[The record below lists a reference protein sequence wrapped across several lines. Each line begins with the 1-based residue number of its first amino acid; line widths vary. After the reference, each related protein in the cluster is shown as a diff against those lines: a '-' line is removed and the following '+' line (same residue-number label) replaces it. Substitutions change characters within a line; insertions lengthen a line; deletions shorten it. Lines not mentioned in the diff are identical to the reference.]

1 MTHSMTETGINMNQK
16 FTPLECDDD
25 VILLEK
31 DSFMVSR
38 LKELIEEE
46 IRNKLQQHIYEY
58 TSLYPGVSM
67 LEFLSKLSIGQ
78 KKINLKEIQHNYV
91 TECQLLKVGGHGW
104 QKGKLKIQICTSSVT
119 PYQNK
124 LYLEFSSDE
133 PAEHDFLLDEICKII
148 QSDK

>member
-1 MTHSMTETGINMNQK
+1 MDEK

-31 DSFMVSR
+31 DSFKISR

-91 TECQLLKVGGHGW
+91 TDCQLLKVGGHAW
-104 QKGKLKIQICTSSVT
+104 QKGKLKIQIGTSSIT
-119 PYQNK
+119 PYQNQ
-124 LYLEFSSDE
+124 LCLEFCPDE
-133 PAEHDFLLDEICKII
+133 PMEHDFLLDEICKII
-148 QSDK
+148 QTEK

>member
-1 MTHSMTETGINMNQK
+1 MNEK
-16 FTPLECDDD
+16 FIPLECDDD
-25 VILLEK
+25 VILLDK
-31 DSFMVSR
+31 DSFKVSR

-78 KKINLKEIQHNYV
+78 KKINLREIQHNYV
-91 TECQLLKVGGHGW
+91 TECQLLKVGGYSW

-119 PYQNK
+119 PYHNK
-124 LYLEFSSDE
+124 LYLEFCPDE
-133 PAEHDFLLDEICKII
+133 PTEQDFLLDEICKII
-148 QSDK
+148 HTEK

>member
-1 MTHSMTETGINMNQK
+1 MTETEFVMEEK
-16 FTPLECDDD
+16 FIPLECDD
-25 VILLEK
+25 VVLLGK
-31 DSFMVSR
+31 DSFKVSR
-38 LKELIEEE
+38 LKELVEEE

-78 KKINLKEIQHNYV
+78 KKINLREIQHNYV
-91 TECQLLKVGGHGW
+91 TESQLLKVGGHAW
-104 QKGKLKIQICTSSVT
+104 QKGKLKIQIGTSPVI

-124 LYLEFSSDE
+124 LYLEFCPDE
-133 PAEHDFLLDEICKII
+133 LTEHDFLLDEICKII

>member
-1 MTHSMTETGINMNQK
+1 MNEK

-91 TECQLLKVGGHGW
+91 TECQLLKVGGHCW

-119 PYQNK
+119 PYHNQ
-124 LYLEFSSDE
+124 LYLEFCPE
-133 PAEHDFLLDEICKII
+133 QPVEHDFILDEICKIV

>member
-1 MTHSMTETGINMNQK
+1 MIHLMTKSSINMNEK

-31 DSFMVSR
+31 DSFKVSR

-91 TECQLLKVGGHGW
+91 TDCQLLKLGGHSW
-104 QKGKLKIQICTSSVT
+104 QKGKLKIRICTSSVT
-119 PYQNK
+119 PYHNQ
-124 LYLEFSSDE
+124 LYLEFYCDE
-133 PAEHDFLLDEICKII
+133 PMEHDSLLDEICQIV